1 MLGIKRLLN
10 FYLDAS
16 IHVALAVLALYWTS
30 VYLLNILPNYLLAGF
45 LFFSTIGYY
54 NLVKYG
60 GHLKVPTLMEPTSF
74 VMIRTLTLVSLFL
87 TMVFSVLIDLKLY
100 IVLGILF
107 VLGVLYVIPLFPQK
121 KSLRSWGVLKIVIVG
136 LVWTGTTVVL
146 PVVDTGI
153 PWHID
158 LLFFG
163 LQRFVLVLILMI
175 PFEIRDMKADSTELH
190 TLPQRYGVGP
200 TQWIGY
206 LLILFLFVL
215 TFMRSRFSEGEVLV
229 RLGLSLFLF
238 VLIYFSRNQSGRYY
252 AGLLVEAVPIFY
264 CAALWWVLYG
274 LK

>member
-60 GHLKVPTLMEPTSF
+60 GHLKVPAQMEPTSF

-100 IVLGILF
+100 TILGILF

-121 KSLRSWGVLKIVIVG
+121 KSLRSWGLLKIVIVG

-146 PVVDTGI
+146 PVVDTGL

-158 LLFFG
+158 LFFFG

-175 PFEIRDMKADSTELH
+175 PFEIRDRKADSRELY
-190 TLPQRYGVGP
+190 TLPQRYGVRP

-274 LK
+274 LN